1 MPTLTAALRLARAGD
16 TLVVTA
22 GIYRE
27 PQIIVSVPVVIL
39 GEGTAVLDG
48 GTQRCSRSGPTA

>member
-1 MPTLTAALRLARAGD
+1 MTAALRLARAGD
-16 TLVVTA
+16 TVVVTA

-39 GEGTAVLDG
+39 GEGTAVLEAG
-48 GTQRCSRSGPTA
+48 ERTKCSRFGPMA